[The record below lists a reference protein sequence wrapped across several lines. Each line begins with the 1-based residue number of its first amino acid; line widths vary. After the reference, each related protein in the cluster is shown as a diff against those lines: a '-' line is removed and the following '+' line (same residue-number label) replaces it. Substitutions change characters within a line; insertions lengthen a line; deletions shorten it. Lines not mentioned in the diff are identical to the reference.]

1 MNMKKLS
8 VLLCV
13 TLGLVACKKDS
24 KVSDIVNP
32 TASFTCKINGTSWS
46 AVTRVTRRQGN
57 TFVISGTG
65 SLGKDVLSITTLGI
79 TAKTYTLDPI
89 NSQTEFSAT
98 FTMDTNTS
106 DSLYQAMNG
115 TVVLTA
121 VDTVNKKISGTFNFS
136 LRKASISPLI
146 KQVSNGSF
154 SNLIYTE

>member
-1 MNMKKLS
+1 
-8 VLLCV
+8 
-13 TLGLVACKKDS
+13 
-24 KVSDIVNP
+24 
-32 TASFTCKINGTSWS
+32 
-46 AVTRVTRRQGN
+46 
-57 TFVISGTG
+57 
-65 SLGKDVLSITTLGI
+65 LGKDVLSITTLGI